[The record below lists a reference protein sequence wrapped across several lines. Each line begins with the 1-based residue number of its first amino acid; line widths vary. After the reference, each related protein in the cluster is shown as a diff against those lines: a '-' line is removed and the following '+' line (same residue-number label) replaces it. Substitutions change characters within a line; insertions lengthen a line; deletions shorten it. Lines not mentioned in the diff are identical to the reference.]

1 MIKRST
7 GRLNERIEE
16 DWSSSSSSDN
26 ATAIASVSSSSSS
39 SSLTSLEC
47 THVIVEP
54 SKSSSFSDNKTRKDD
69 DEHLWW
75 IHGNAYFLED
85 FVKHHPG
92 GKEAILL
99 GKGRDCTALIE
110 SYHPFSSDRV
120 WKILDKHRCDTE
132 TAFADELKEET
143 KKKEDEY
150 SVATTSSSSIISESR
165 TVRASDFFYEILKE
179 RVSKELQ
186 SKGIDPVK
194 DRGASPLRIIYYV
207 TVFILWSY
215 TGYLHCIVRKNYCV
229 YSPLFSCVFIQM
241 LIKLILFM
249 YFPFPTRMFCLF
261 FCVCLTNL
269 LKASLWGSFGFAIM
283 GWLMGALGHDAGH
296 FAASRLAV
304 VNEFGVWA
312 MSFICNPILWQQ
324 QHTYGHHSFTNE
336 FDRDPDLHHFD
347 VLLRVHKKL
356 RYEPK
361 YRFQS
366 NILYVMFAYLFVV
379 FGTCF
384 WIPWSVLKDGTLY
397 GMVDWNDK
405 NRPIK
410 YYGMLLHLISYL
422 GIVIVVPICMHES
435 MVKAA
440 LATYIHVGTLGIT
453 FALFSQINHLNEPS
467 LKSDM
472 DSRQRQLLSN
482 DKQQQQANHP
492 RDPRL
497 THSWAAAQVET
508 SNNFASRSIFWHVIS
523 NGLNHQIEHHLF
535 PSLNHGHLYH
545 IAPTVK
551 RTCDEYGVEYKS
563 YDTWNELMNATLNWF
578 EKLSV
583 IEYSDVSVNDKKPI
597 KYD

>member
-1 MIKRST
+1 M
-7 GRLNERIEE
+7 G
-16 DWSSSSSSDN
+16 
-26 ATAIASVSSSSSS
+26 
-39 SSLTSLEC
+39 
-47 THVIVEP
+47 
-54 SKSSSFSDNKTRKDD
+54 
-69 DEHLWW
+69 
-75 IHGNAYFLED
+75 
-85 FVKHHPG
+85 
-92 GKEAILL
+92 
-99 GKGRDCTALIE
+99 
-110 SYHPFSSDRV
+110 
-120 WKILDKHRCDTE
+120 
-132 TAFADELKEET
+132 
-143 KKKEDEY
+143 DEY

-194 DRGASPLRIIYYV
+194 DRGASSLRIIYYV

-215 TGYLHCIVRKNYCV
+215 TGYLHCI
-229 YSPLFSCVFIQM
+229 
-241 LIKLILFM
+241 
-249 YFPFPTRMFCLF
+249 
-261 FCVCLTNL
+261 
-269 LKASLWGSFGFAIM
+269 ASLWGSFGFAIM

-366 NILYVMFAYLFVV
+366 NILYVIFAYLFVV

-397 GMVDWNDK
+397 GIVDWNDK

-482 DKQQQQANHP
+482 DKQ

-508 SNNFASRSIFWHVIS
+508 SNNFASRSTFWHVIS

-545 IAPTVK
+545 VAPTVK

-578 EKLSV
+578 EKQSSFPHFRVDPSIIFIIWKAGSLIVNYSSRLMTILLLFFLLRLVGVAASV
-583 IEYSDVSVNDKKPI
+583 VPTYHVRRHQYHDQF
-597 KYD
+597 